1 MADRRFL
8 ARTRIPRRLLVI
20 GVIVVVVGGG
30 AAVAWAATRSGGAS
44 YRTAIAG
51 PATVTDSLAVTGTI
65 QPVTQATVTFPMSGQ
80 VSSVSAKLGQQV
92 TVGQTLARLNTT
104 SLNNAV
110 SSEQSA
116 VATAQTKLASDQTS
130 QTSVSATATAQTTT
144 PSSSTGS
151 PSGGTSS
158 RSSTSS
164 SPSGGSSSLSGLVKS
179 LSGQQNAVRKAQQT
193 VDRDLTL
200 VSAAVHKVNVDGS
213 ACQNLLD
220 ALTSAGAKQAPSI
233 STSATSTSGTS
244 TSASPSASTTPAA
257 PPPGGST
264 SVSDCETTIN
274 EALAAESKTDKD
286 EHALTSAVAALSTA
300 LNKVVQAVDTSQ
312 QSTSHSS
319 GTSGSNSNSSGANS
333 SSSNSNGSNSTSRS
347 GTGATGSSSGGTGSR
362 SGSSLPASADQIAAD
377 QASVDAATAQ
387 LAAAQQNLAAATL
400 VSPIAGTVADVTI
413 TEGQTASANSA
424 AAQVV
429 IIGPGQDEVTTA
441 VADNQVGQV
450 KPGEDAAVTPD
461 GATKPITGKVTQIG
475 ALSTTTSSGAAGY
488 PVTISLSATSQQ
500 LFDGATA
507 SVAITLGRSQA
518 AVTVPTSAVRTIGG
532 FSVVSKIV
540 NGTPTT
546 TRVTLGV
553 QGPTV
558 TEVASGLKVGDQVSL
573 ADMTAQMPTSGTTG
587 TGRFAGGA
595 GGLGGGGLGGAQTRT
610 GRGGG

>member
-116 VATAQTKLASDQTS
+116 VATAQAKLASDQTS
-130 QTSVSATATAQTTT
+130 QTSVSATAQTTT

-164 SPSGGSSSLSGLVKS
+164 SQSGGSSSLSGLVKS

-233 STSATSTSGTS
+233 STSTTSTSGTS

-264 SVSDCETTIN
+264 SVSDCETVIN

-319 GTSGSNSNSSGANS
+319 GTNSSGSNSSGANS

-424 AAQVV
+424 AAHVV

-488 PVTISLSATSQQ
+488 PVTVSLSATSQQ

-558 TEVASGLKVGDQVSL
+558 TEVASGLKAGDQVSL